1 MTTIVYSRTVTSLG
15 LSTDTIPSRWIR
27 YIITSFIFDLG
38 SLYSLGVGTVKHFA
52 LPPEGLA
59 KMQRKDTTR
68 TIPFKRRFWY
78 AFCRIPVRLYFMI
91 FYGARYFGRDNIPKQ
106 GGVLIVANHQSHYD
120 PPLIGSGI
128 PRRINY
134 LARKTLF
141 KFKPFAWL
149 IDSLDA
155 IPLDNQGIGFEGIKE
170 TIRRLKNGEMVLM
183 FPEGTR
189 TRDGKISPLKDGFLT
204 LAIRGKAAI
213 LPVAI
218 SGAYETWPRFLRFPG
233 PGRLK
238 VLYGESISYETA
250 KETPPDELHRTVE
263 AQLHEMFE
271 KIQGQ

>member
-1 MTTIVYSRTVTSLG
+1 MR
-15 LSTDTIPSRWIR
+15 
-27 YIITSFIFDLG
+27 
-38 SLYSLGVGTVKHFA
+38 H
-52 LPPEGLA
+52 
-59 KMQRKDTTR
+59 
-68 TIPFKRRFWY
+68 FWY
-78 AFCRIPVRLYFMI
+78 PFCRVWVLLYFMI
-91 FYGARYFGRDNIPKQ
+91 FYGTRYFGQTNIPRQ

-120 PPLIGSGI
+120 PPLIGGGSV
-128 PRRINY
+128 RRINY

-170 TIRRLKNGEMVLM
+170 TIRRLKKGEMVLM

-189 TRDGKISPLKDGFLT
+189 CWDGKIAPLKDGFLT

-238 VLYGESISYETA
+238 VIYGEPIPYETA
-250 KETPPDELHRTVE
+250 KGIPPDELHQQVE
-263 AQLHEMFE
+263 EKLHELFRA
-271 KIQGQ
+271 IQMRRPPAGGQIANDK

>member
-1 MTTIVYSRTVTSLG
+1 
-15 LSTDTIPSRWIR
+15 
-27 YIITSFIFDLG
+27 
-38 SLYSLGVGTVKHFA
+38 
-52 LPPEGLA
+52 
-59 KMQRKDTTR
+59 
-68 TIPFKRRFWY
+68 
-78 AFCRIPVRLYFMI
+78 MI
-91 FYGARYFGRDNIPKQ
+91 FHGARYFGQTNIPKQ
-106 GGVLIVANHQSHYD
+106 GGVLIIANHQSHYD
-120 PPLIGSGI
+120 PPLIGGGSS
-128 PRRINY
+128 RRINY

-189 TRDGKISPLKDGFLT
+189 TWDGKIAPLKDGFLT

-213 LPVAI
+213 LPTAV

-238 VLYGESISYETA
+238 VVYGELISYETA
-250 KETPPDELHRTVE
+250 KEIPPDELHKLVE
-263 AQLHEMFE
+263 EKLHELFLS
-271 KIQGQ
+271 IRG